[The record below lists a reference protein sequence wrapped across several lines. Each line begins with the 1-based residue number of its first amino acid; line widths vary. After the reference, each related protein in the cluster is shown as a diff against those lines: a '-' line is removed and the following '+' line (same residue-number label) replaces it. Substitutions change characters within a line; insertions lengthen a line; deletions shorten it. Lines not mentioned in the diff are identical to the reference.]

1 VRLYHQPRS
10 RSTHVL
16 WLHEEIGQPFELV
29 VIAREDKET
38 DAYRALHPL
47 GRAPVLEDDEGP
59 LFESAALILHLADL
73 APERGLIGPVG
84 SHVRALQYQWC
95 FFGMTELEAPLMD
108 VARQFWKETDDPIA
122 EIVES
127 GRTRFARAARAI
139 ESALGGDDYLVE
151 NTFSVADIVA
161 GAALLFARAAEL
173 ADVPDGLSAYL
184 DRLEARPARIRAR
197 EVQGP
202 VPAA

>member
-1 VRLYHQPRS
+1 MRLYHQPRS

-16 WLHEEIGQPFELV
+16 WLLEEIGQPFELV

-73 APERGLIGPVG
+73 APEHGLIGPVG
-84 SHVRALQYQWC
+84 SHVRALQYQWS
-95 FFGMTELEAPLMD
+95 FFGMTELEAPLME

-122 EIVES
+122 EVVDK
-127 GRTRFARAARAI
+127 GRARFASAAGVI
-139 ESALGGDDYLVE
+139 ENVLGSGDYLVE
-151 NTFSVADIVA
+151 DAFSVADIVV
-161 GAALLFARAAEL
+161 GAALLFARTAEL
-173 ADVPDGLSAYL
+173 AQVPDGLVAYL